1 MNTTPCPL
9 LRRFPQRAVSSFWTN
24 AQQAFCLA
32 WLPLGENRFPACST
46 VPPHRCSGISTSR
59 SKERLSGWYECPFRR
74 SSPSSLHDFGHAARS
89 LLRVVPIP
97 LDSAPAEYGER
108 RALWPRPTD
117 SCCRPSPGAAVST
130 SRWRL
135 WRCNSRCHLGM
146 SIVTTLC
153 IRMSL
158 IQRLT
163 SLLAGICLQSRK
175 SRSSF
180 HQGSRTR
187 TSLARSACLS
197 CLCRPLSYRTPLNI
211 LRRPNSMTS
220 IDLLLTSSTLSL
232 SLAAP
237 RFNRARHPS
246 AEAAAPSKATD

>member
-1 MNTTPCPL
+1 MSVPAIVSVESSRLRPC
-9 LRRFPQRAVSSFWTN
+9 RKIAIACRADTARF
-24 AQQAFCLA
+24 
-32 WLPLGENRFPACST
+32 GAC
-46 VPPHRCSGISTSR
+46 GI
-59 SKERLSGWYECPFRR
+59 W
-74 SSPSSLHDFGHAARS
+74 
-89 LLRVVPIP
+89 
-97 LDSAPAEYGER
+97 ER

-220 IDLLLTSSTLSL
+220 IALLVTSSILSL

-246 AEAAAPSKATD
+246 AEAAAP